1 MLLRDASRD
10 FPLGEERHGN
20 MHVGMKVRKM
30 VTAEDISNQVLFI
43 CSPAV
48 ASTSGQSLAVCGNVE
63 HLG

>member
-1 MLLRDASRD
+1 
-10 FPLGEERHGN
+10 